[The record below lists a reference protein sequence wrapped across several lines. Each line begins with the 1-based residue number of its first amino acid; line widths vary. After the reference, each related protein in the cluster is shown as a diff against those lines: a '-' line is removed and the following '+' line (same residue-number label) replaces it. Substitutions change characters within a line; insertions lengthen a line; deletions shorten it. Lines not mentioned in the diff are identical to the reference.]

1 MLAETQEQ
9 ADHAQ
14 TLIRVT
20 YEEQSP
26 VIALAA
32 AKAKGGESGLFM
44 GEPLKQKVGDAEAA
58 LAAAPHKVDVKYTTP
73 RHHHAPIE
81 LHACTLAWEGETLRI
96 YDASQAVAHEAWTI
110 AQVFGLKDDQVR
122 LTSPFVGG
130 GFGSKLLWQHQ
141 ILAAAAA
148 KLAGR
153 PVRIMLSRE
162 GVFRIVGGRTVTEQ
176 RVALGAQADG
186 RFYALIHTGV
196 VAMTP
201 HNNMP
206 EPFIL
211 PAKSVY
217 ASKTFFLDVE
227 TVRMNMVANTFMRAP
242 GEAVGTFGSNGMDE
256 LAVELGLDP
265 IELRIR
271 NEPERD
277 PLTGLPFSQ
286 RGIVQAWRDG
296 AARFGW
302 DKRSATPAAKHEGDW
317 RIGMGCA
324 TGTYPYYRM
333 PGGAARL
340 TITREGRATVAIA
353 AHEMGMGTATAQ
365 AQVAAERLGLPLE
378 QVQVLYGDTLFP
390 GAVLAGGSQQSA
402 SIGASMIAAHRALVK
417 ELLKLAGNESAL
429 AGLGPDEVGGLDG
442 GLCALEDEF
451 RCERTPRSSGAP
463 GGRR

>member
-1 MLAETQEQ
+1 
-9 ADHAQ
+9 
-14 TLIRVT
+14 
-20 YEEQSP
+20 
-26 VIALAA
+26 
-32 AKAKGGESGLFM
+32 M

-58 LAAAPHKVDVKYTTP
+58 LAAAPHKVDVAYTTP

-81 LHACTLAWEGETLRI
+81 LHACTLAWEGDTLRI
-96 YDASQAVAHEAWTI
+96 DDASQAVAHEAWTI
-110 AQVFGLKDDQVR
+110 AQVFGLEEKQVR

-148 KLAGR
+148 KLADR

-186 RFYALIHTGV
+186 RLDALIHTGV

-206 EPFIL
+206 EPFVL

-217 ASKTFFLDVE
+217 ASRTFFLDVE
-227 TVRMNMVANTFMRAP
+227 TVKMNMVANTFMRAP
-242 GEAVGTFGSNGMDE
+242 GEAVGTFGLESAMDE
-256 LAVELGLDP
+256 LAVELGMDP

-271 NEPERD
+271 NEPAKD

-296 AARFGW
+296 AKRFGW
-302 DKRSATPAAKHEGDW
+302 DKRSATPAARREGDW
-317 RIGMGCA
+317 LIGMGCA

-340 TITREGRATVAIA
+340 TITREGRATLAIA

-390 GAVLAGGSQQSA
+390 GAVLAGGSQQTA
-402 SIGASMIAAHRALVK
+402 AIGASIIAAHRALVT
-417 ELLKLAGNESAL
+417 ELLKLAGNDLPL
-429 AGLGPDEVGGLDG
+429 AGLSPDEVGGPRAAS
-442 GLCALEDEF
+442 ALSTMSPAGKATCRF
-451 RCERTPRSSGAP
+451 SAAP
-463 GGRR
+463 GATR